1 MPPCP
6 PSSANRGGWGQVG
19 HEFEAVEALWTQFE
33 GVMGRTPDM
42 ARAAEK
48 EGDGGGGEDGE
59 DGEES
64 EDGGGDETMH
74 G

>member
-1 MPPCP
+1 
-6 PSSANRGGWGQVG
+6 
-19 HEFEAVEALWTQFE
+19 
-33 GVMGRTPDM
+33 MGRTPDM

-48 EGDGGGGEDGE
+48 EGDGGDGE
-59 DGEES
+59 DGEQS